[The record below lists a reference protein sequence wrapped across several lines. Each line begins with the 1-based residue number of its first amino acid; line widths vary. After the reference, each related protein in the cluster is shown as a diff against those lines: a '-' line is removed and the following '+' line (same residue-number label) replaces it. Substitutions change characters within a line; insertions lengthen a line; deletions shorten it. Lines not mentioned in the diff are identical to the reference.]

1 MGNGRT
7 GENDGENEN
16 DGSTSG
22 GEEGEDD
29 GSGYGSTIATTQ
41 TTEWSTSRTAVSTTE
56 RTTSTT
62 PTTTSREVTT
72 DSVSPSTTL
81 VYTKDSTST
90 LSTSSEAGYLD
101 LNNRASQNAI
111 GAPVILASVLFSVF
125 LLAVVFLCLI
135 YKTRIKNV
143 WKQKVKQQLQGKRG
157 FNSHTV
163 GESSQRVTHSVYN
176 SAYSFIEHDVIVSS
190 LPANMTE
197 RQNTI
202 SANDH
207 YNVLNRENNTHN
219 NLDPAKNP
227 SNTSEYD
234 LLNHSKRASSVE
246 NISGNLYHTADA
258 VFSKSTHENTY
269 DTASQSNVYS
279 CANAGNFN
287 SSANQST
294 DDYSVATQVANS
306 SEVNQTNVYSS
317 VNLNQETAHSCT
329 EQRDDNCNTAT
340 QVTTH
345 SRPDSTDNYHI
356 LDPTNI
362 HFITD

>member
-1 MGNGRT
+1 MVKWF
-7 GENDGENEN
+7 
-16 DGSTSG
+16 
-22 GEEGEDD
+22 DD
-29 GSGYGSTIATTQ
+29 YFT
-41 TTEWSTSRTAVSTTE
+41 
-56 RTTSTT
+56 
-62 PTTTSREVTT
+62 
-72 DSVSPSTTL
+72 
-81 VYTKDSTST
+81 
-90 LSTSSEAGYLD
+90 
-101 LNNRASQNAI
+101 
-111 GAPVILASVLFSVF
+111 F
-125 LLAVVFLCLI
+125 
-135 YKTRIKNV
+135 
-143 WKQKVKQQLQGKRG
+143 QQLQGKRG

-176 SAYSFIEHDVIVSS
+176 SAYSFIDHDVIVSS

-219 NLDPAKNP
+219 NLDPAKNS

-258 VFSKSTHENTY
+258 VFSKGTHENTY

-279 CANAGNFN
+279 CANAGNIN

-294 DDYSVATQVANS
+294 NDYSVATQVANS
-306 SEVNQTNVYSS
+306 SQVNQTNVYSS

-345 SRPDSTDNYHI
+345 SRSDSTDNYHI

>member
-1 MGNGRT
+1 MVNWF
-7 GENDGENEN
+7 
-16 DGSTSG
+16 
-22 GEEGEDD
+22 DD
-29 GSGYGSTIATTQ
+29 YFT
-41 TTEWSTSRTAVSTTE
+41 
-56 RTTSTT
+56 
-62 PTTTSREVTT
+62 
-72 DSVSPSTTL
+72 
-81 VYTKDSTST
+81 
-90 LSTSSEAGYLD
+90 
-101 LNNRASQNAI
+101 
-111 GAPVILASVLFSVF
+111 F
-125 LLAVVFLCLI
+125 
-135 YKTRIKNV
+135 
-143 WKQKVKQQLQGKRG
+143 QQLQGKRG

-294 DDYSVATQVANS
+294 DDYSVATQVANN

-317 VNLNQETAHSCT
+317 VNLNQETAHICR
-329 EQRDDNCNTAT
+329 EHGDDNCNTAT
-340 QVTTH
+340 QVSTH